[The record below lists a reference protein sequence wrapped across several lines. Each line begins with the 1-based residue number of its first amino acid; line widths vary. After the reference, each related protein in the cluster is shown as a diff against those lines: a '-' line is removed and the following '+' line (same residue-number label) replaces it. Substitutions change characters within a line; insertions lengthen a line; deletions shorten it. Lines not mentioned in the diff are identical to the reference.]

1 MATTIPIKVYEI
13 LEDKLGKKEAREL
26 ISEIEKTADAI
37 SKEKTLEIKDELR
50 KELVT
55 RDIFET
61 RISLLESKFE
71 TRISLL
77 ESKLEYKMR
86 LYFLVLLFAI
96 IILNPR
102 AIDLIAKL
110 LGIIK

>member
-26 ISEIEKTADAI
+26 VHEIEISVDAIATQKKVEIRDELSKELLTKAEFQSEIKA
-37 SKEKTLEIKDELR
+37 LR
-50 KELVT
+50 IE
-55 RDIFET
+55 
-61 RISLLESKFE
+61 LES
-71 TRISLL
+71 
-77 ESKLEYKMR
+77 KMR
-86 LYFLVLLFAI
+86 LYFLILLFAI

>member
-13 LEDKLGKKEAREL
+13 LEDKLGKEQAREL
-26 ISEIEKTADAI
+26 VSEIEKTADAI
-37 SKEKTLEIKDELR
+37 AKEKTLEIKDQLC

-55 RDIFET
+55 RDLFET
-61 RISLLESKFE
+61 RMSLLEA
-71 TRISLL
+71 
-77 ESKLEYKMR
+77 KLEYKMR
-86 LYFLVLLFAI
+86 LYFLILLFAI

>member
-13 LEDKLGKKEAREL
+13 LEDKLGKEQAREL
-26 ISEIEKTADAI
+26 VSEIEKTADAI
-37 SKEKTLEIKDELR
+37 AKEKTLEIKDDLR

-61 RISLLESKFE
+61 RMSLLEAKFE

-86 LYFLVLLFAI
+86 LYFLILLFVI